1 MPNTPN
7 LPRLHYYLDV
17 MGIQQWVRRDLLVES
32 TYPAPVTIETA
43 TEHESTESSTIT
55 TTETNPLPAT
65 SIFTETVAIEIVTP
79 PAIVPLIP
87 YSRRANSEHIAKMD
101 WQTLRETVVNC
112 TECGLNSQRIQTVF
126 GVGDLNANWL
136 FVGEAP
142 GADEDKQGEPFV
154 GRAGQLLNAMLFAL
168 RLPRESV
175 YIANILK
182 CRPPD
187 NRTPSNDEMNCCTPF
202 LDRQIELLQPKI
214 IIALGSIAARHLL
227 NTDTPI
233 GKLRGKRFSYRNTQI
248 PIIATYHPA
257 YLLRSPL
264 EKRKTWIDLQFAVQ
278 CYQTMCS

>member
-1 MPNTPN
+1 
-7 LPRLHYYLDV
+7 
-17 MGIQQWVRRDLLVES
+17 MGIQQWVRRDLQTEPSPSSDALIEA
-32 TYPAPVTIETA
+32 YPSPEIASVAASEVSSALSPIPELIDETVL
-43 TEHESTESSTIT
+43 TSESSP
-55 TTETNPLPAT
+55 EP
-65 SIFTETVAIEIVTP
+65 
-79 PAIVPLIP
+79 VPLIP

-101 WQTLRETVVNC
+101 WQALREAVVNC
-112 TECGLNSQRIQTVF
+112 TECGLHSQRIQTVF
-126 GVGDLNANWL
+126 GVGDLRADWL

-142 GADEDKQGEPFV
+142 GADEDKRGEPFV
-154 GRAGQLLNAMLFAL
+154 GRAGQLLNSMLFAL
-168 RLPRESV
+168 KLPRESV

-214 IIALGSIAARHLL
+214 IIALGSVAARHLL
-227 NTDTPI
+227 NTDSAI
-233 GKLRGKRFSYRNTQI
+233 GKLRGKRFTYRQSNI

-278 CYQTMCS
+278 CYQANHS